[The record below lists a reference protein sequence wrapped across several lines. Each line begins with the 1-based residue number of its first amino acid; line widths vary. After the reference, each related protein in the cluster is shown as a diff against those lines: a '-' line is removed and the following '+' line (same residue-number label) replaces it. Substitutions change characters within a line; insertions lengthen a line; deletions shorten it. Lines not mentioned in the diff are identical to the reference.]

1 MQKST
6 KGYSLTSVII
16 IVLGMAM
23 IITGSYFYLSDN
35 TAQPVTAIKKK
46 VEEIQ
51 VIEPVAQQQPVAEAE
66 QSVAQPTI
74 SVAPQEVEAA
84 IELPLLN
91 DSDALLLASLQQLT
105 ELNEYRSLLNQEE
118 MIRNFVVFIDNF
130 SRGELLT
137 RFSPLIKPGEPFS
150 TVKVE
155 QKMYLNPDSYQRYN
169 IYADI
174 IDSMDIDAAISQY
187 RTLQPLFDEAYRE
200 IASPQGVFS
209 DSLKK
214 ALAVALD
221 APVIVE
227 PIALIAPSAMYKFAD
242 PELEALPAA
251 QKLLIRMGPENT
263 LKLKTKLQQIQQ
275 ALQTDD
281 VKATAVR
288 LR

>member
-1 MQKST
+1 MHNST

-16 IVLGMAM
+16 IVLGIAM

-35 TAQPVTAIKKK
+35 KAQPVTAIKKK

-66 QSVAQPTI
+66 QSVALPTI

-91 DSDALLLASLQQLT
+91 DSDTRVLASLQQLT

-150 TVKVE
+150 SVKVG

-174 IDSMDIDAAISQY
+174 IDSIDIDAAISQY

-209 DSLKK
+209 DSLKE
-214 ALAVALD
+214 ALALALD

-242 PELEALPAA
+242 PKLEALPAA

-275 ALQTDD
+275 ALQ
-281 VKATAVR
+281 AF
-288 LR
+288 

>member
-1 MQKST
+1 MHNST

-35 TAQPVTAIKKK
+35 KAQPVTAIKKK

-51 VIEPVAQQQPVAEAE
+51 VIEPVAPQQPVAEAE
-66 QSVAQPTI
+66 QSVALPTI

-91 DSDALLLASLQQLT
+91 DSDTRVLASLQQLT

-150 TVKVE
+150 SVKVE
-155 QKMYLNPDSYQRYN
+155 QKMYLNPDSYKRYN

-174 IDSMDIDAAISQY
+174 IDSIDIDAAISQY

-200 IASPQGVFS
+200 IAYPQGVFS
-209 DSLKK
+209 DSLKE
-214 ALAVALD
+214 ALALVLD
-221 APVIVE
+221 TPVIVE

-242 PELEALPAA
+242 PKLEALPAA

-275 ALQTDD
+275 ALQ
-281 VKATAVR
+281 AF
-288 LR
+288 